1 MEQVK
6 KKNLQ
11 TKRESEKSVI
21 TFVQGTLLYNL
32 CNLGFWLNG
41 AVN

>member
-32 CNLGFWLNG
+32 CNFGILAQWSS
-41 AVN
+41 